1 MTDVAIKQADDAYT
15 KQVSAQVARITGELN
30 RLEQL
35 LSAGMVDRR
44 VVSEFRDAVNK
55 VRQTSWQV
63 QCWMDGD
70 IKTLSSMLIEQ
81 RIRAASQ
88 LANHLAADF
97 QAKGQSFAGIGH
109 LRDSMRKLE
118 QVMQEDALLAR

>member
-88 LANHLAADF
+88 LANHLVVDF

-118 QVMQEDALLAR
+118 QVMQEDELVAR